1 MGGGGEGFIVSKAVL
16 VTDEINLEAY
26 SAELRAIFMAAFEV
40 PLSAVI
46 LQLFQVWYNVKSN
59 SSSAFFPYWYP

>member
-1 MGGGGEGFIVSKAVL
+1 MGGGGEGFIVSKIVR
-16 VTDEINLEAY
+16 VTDDANLEAY

-46 LQLFQVWYNVKSN
+46 LQPFQVCYCVM
-59 SSSAFFPYWYP
+59 